1 MLPDEPGQPRPGTPD
16 RSDVT
21 RRRLLTAAGLLATA
35 GAGDVVWKALNGPS
49 GTQRLVAAADP
60 GTTGHLPSVTLPS
73 PSPTPHVTSLATPTP
88 TPTPHVT
95 ASATGHATKHGTG
108 AAAHGHGHGHGH
120 GKAPAHRKKVEHVTL
135 PPARVRVHS
144 QPAYYVHDLLPD
156 APKRAIALTIDD
168 GPDPDWTPKVLR
180 LLDRYDVQATFCM
193 VGVHVTAYPSLVRDV
208 HRAGHA
214 IVNHSWSH
222 PLPFASLPEK
232 QIVAQILRNQRAIER
247 AAGVTPELFRAPGGE
262 WSPFIYRALAAYG
275 LRPLDWDVDPADWS
289 EPGTRKITRRMLR
302 ARPNDIVL
310 CHDGGGDRHETV
322 RALRTV
328 LPAYKRRKLDLVT
341 LSLPASDAPK
351 APAPSPS
358 ASPTPSPNLTP
369 PSSTPTP

>member
-1 MLPDEPGQPRPGTPD
+1 MLPDEPGRPRPGTPD
-16 RSDVT
+16 PSDVT

-35 GAGDVVWKALNGPS
+35 GAGEVVWKVLNGPS
-49 GTQRLVAAADP
+49 DGTQRLVAATDP
-60 GTTGHLPSVTLPS
+60 GTTGNLPTVPLPS
-73 PSPTPHVTSLATPTP
+73 PSPTAHATSLATPTP
-88 TPTPHVT
+88 TPTPTPHVT
-95 ASATGHATKHGTG
+95 ATPVRHVSPGDPP
-108 AAAHGHGHGHGH
+108 GHGH
-120 GKAPAHRKKVEHVTL
+120 GKAPRRRAKVEHVTL
-135 PPARVRVHS
+135 PPARVPVQH
-144 QPAYYVHDLLPD
+144 QPAYYVHDLLPN

-180 LLDRYDVQATFCM
+180 LLDKYDVQATFCV
-193 VGVHVTAYPSLVRDV
+193 VGVHVTAYPNLVRDV

-222 PLPFASLPEK
+222 PLPFASLTEK
-232 QIVAQILRNQRAIER
+232 QIVAQILDNQRAIER

-289 EPGTRKITRRMLR
+289 MPGTRRVVHRMLK

-310 CHDGGGDRHETV
+310 CHDGGGNRHETV
-322 RALRTV
+322 QALRTV

-351 APAPSPS
+351 PVTSPTPTAS
-358 ASPTPSPNLTP
+358 PTSSPKLASPTPTATP
-369 PSSTPTP
+369 

>member
-1 MLPDEPGQPRPGTPD
+1 MPPDEPGRPRPGQPNRAD
-16 RSDVT
+16 YT

-35 GAGDVVWKALNGPS
+35 GAGEVVWKTLSGPS
-49 GTQRLVAAADP
+49 GGTQRLTATTDP
-60 GTTGHLPSVTLPS
+60 GTTGHLPTIITPS
-73 PSPTPHVTSLATPTP
+73 PSPSPHPSSPATPTS
-88 TPTPHVT
+88 TPTPHIT
-95 ASATGHATKHGTG
+95 PSHATRGDRP
-108 AAAHGHGHGHGH
+108 GH
-120 GKAPAHRKKVEHVTL
+120 GKAPGRHRQKVEHVTL
-135 PPARVRVHS
+135 PPARVPVHS
-144 QPAYYVHDLLPD
+144 QPAYYVHDLLPN

-180 LLDRYDVQATFCM
+180 LLDKYDVQATFCV
-193 VGVHVTAYPSLVRDV
+193 VGVHVTAYPNLVRDV

-222 PLPFASLPEK
+222 PLPFASLTEK
-232 QIVAQILRNQRAIER
+232 QIVAQILDNQRAIER

-289 EPGTRKITRRMLR
+289 MPGTRRVVHRMLK

-310 CHDGGGDRHETV
+310 CHDGGGNRHETV
-322 RALRTV
+322 QALRTV

-351 APAPSPS
+351 PVTSPTPTAS
-358 ASPTPSPNLTP
+358 PTSSPKLASPTPTATP
-369 PSSTPTP
+369 

>member
-1 MLPDEPGQPRPGTPD
+1 
-16 RSDVT
+16 VT

-35 GAGDVVWKALNGPS
+35 GAGDVVWKALSGPS
-49 GTQRLVAAADP
+49 GGTQRLIAASDP
-60 GTTGHLPSVTLPS
+60 GTTGHLPTVLSPS
-73 PSPTPHVTSLATPTP
+73 PSPSPRLSSLATPGSTP

-95 ASATGHATKHGTG
+95 ASHASHATSGDG
-108 AAAHGHGHGHGH
+108 PGHRH
-120 GKAPAHRKKVEHVTL
+120 GKGPARRRKKVENVTL
-135 PPARVRVHS
+135 PPARVPVHS

-180 LLDRYDVQATFCM
+180 LLDKYDVQATFCM

-222 PLPFASLPEK
+222 PLPFVSLTEK

-322 RALRTV
+322 QALRTV

-341 LSLPASDAPK
+341 LSLPSSDAPK
-351 APAPSPS
+351 PVTSPTPSSSPTSSPKLTPPSPS
-358 ASPTPSPNLTP
+358 ATP
-369 PSSTPTP
+369 